1 MWDEIQATIADLDLA
16 LAKAKERGLLM
27 NQSEAHYYTVKDNRV
42 RELMD
47 EGLSATAIAMIIKG
61 EPEVSE
67 AMKAYHD
74 YQVLYK
80 NAVEAVNCYKK
91 RLDTLR
97 EEYER
102 EWSRAGMKD

>member
-27 NQSEAHYYTVKDNRV
+27 NQSEAHYYTVKDERV
-42 RELMD
+42 RELME
-47 EGLSATAIAMIIKG
+47 EGKSGTVISMIIKG
-61 EPEVSE
+61 EPDVCE

-80 NAVEAVNCYKK
+80 NAVEAVNCFKK
-91 RLDTLR
+91 KLDVLR

-102 EWSRAGMKD
+102 EWSRAGQSY

>member
-1 MWDEIQATIADLDLA
+1 MWDEIKKTQADLDTA

-27 NQSEAHYYTVKDNRV
+27 NKAEAHYYTVKDERV
-42 RELMD
+42 RELIE
-47 EGLSATAIAMIIKG
+47 EGKYGTVISMIIKG
-61 EPEVSE
+61 EPDVCE

-80 NAVEAVNCYKK
+80 NAVEAVNCFKK
-91 RLDTLR
+91 KLDVLR

-102 EWSRAGMKD
+102 EWSRAGQSF

>member
-1 MWDEIQATIADLDLA
+1 MWDEIKKTQADLDTA

-27 NQSEAHYYTVKDNRV
+27 NKAEAHYYTVKDERV
-42 RELMD
+42 RELME
-47 EGLSATAIAMIIKG
+47 EGKSGTVISMIIKG
-61 EPEVSE
+61 EPDVCE

-74 YQVLYK
+74 YQVLYR
-80 NAVEAVNCYKK
+80 NAQEAINVYKR

-102 EWSRAGMKD
+102 EWSRAGQSY